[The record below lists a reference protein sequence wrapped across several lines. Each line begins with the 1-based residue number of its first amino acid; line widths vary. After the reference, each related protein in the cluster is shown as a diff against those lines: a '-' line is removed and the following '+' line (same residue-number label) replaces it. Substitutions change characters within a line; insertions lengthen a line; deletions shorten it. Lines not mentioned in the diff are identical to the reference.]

1 MRLFRRLFRLCR
13 LIPHVAK
20 GVWDSA
26 TLLPA
31 GRPPRG
37 EQEWHT
43 VRRWFA
49 KALRIV
55 GVEVRL
61 HGEPVQGAAVFVS
74 NHISWLDIG
83 ALNTVIDAGF
93 IGKSELRHW
102 PVLGF
107 LIARGGTVFIERG
120 GAGAAANATR
130 EMAERLG
137 QGDRVALFPEGTT
150 TNGTM
155 RRFHPRLFEAA
166 RVTGAPIQP
175 VAVRYDND
183 AAPFVD
189 DETFM
194 SHLWG
199 LLGEPRISVD
209 VWLLPPIATAER
221 DRRSIARDA
230 ETAIREQLAA
240 LTDATAGG
248 SEERAESASA

>member
-1 MRLFRRLFRLCR
+1 MRTLRRLFRLCR

-26 TLLPA
+26 TILPA

-37 EQEWHT
+37 EHEWHI
-43 VRRWFA
+43 VRRWFV

-55 GVEVRL
+55 GVEVRVR
-61 HGEPVQGAAVFVS
+61 GQPAQGATLFVS

-83 ALNTVIDAGF
+83 ALNTIIDAGF
-93 IGKSELRHW
+93 IGKAELRHW

-130 EMAERLG
+130 EMIDRLG
-137 QGDRVALFPEGTT
+137 QGDRVAVFPEGTT
-150 TNGTM
+150 SRGPM

-166 RVTGAPIQP
+166 RVTEVPIQP
-175 VAVRYDND
+175 VALTYDND

-189 DETFM
+189 AQGFLA
-194 SHLWG
+194 HLWG
-199 LLGEPRISVD
+199 ILGERRITVD
-209 VWLLPPIATAER
+209 VCLLPPIETEGR
-221 DRRSIARDA
+221 DRRSIARLA
-230 ETAIREQLAA
+230 EQSIRERLASLPSA
-240 LTDATAGG
+240 
-248 SEERAESASA
+248 AEPQTTPDPHSA